1 MRWVI
6 LPLHSMKR
14 DKRFIGPPAGKEL
27 TGHEQEEIGDLQ
39 RFTKLIFPIRRS
51 ENYLC
56 NGWIQIRT
64 NEVRKLKVRTKDGI
78 VPARWHASEIETADS
93 GPVGVLWAAFTGVL
107 TSEGLWGKGEPP
119 LQEMDS

>member
-1 MRWVI
+1 MGHIAVAFNEEGQTIYW
-6 LPLHSMKR
+6 S
-14 DKRFIGPPAGKEL
+14 PAGKEL

-39 RFTKLIFPIRRS
+39 RFTKLIFPHSKERKLFMQWLDSDPDERS
-51 ENYLC
+51 QE
-56 NGWIQIRT
+56 
-64 NEVRKLKVRTKDGI
+64 LKVRTKDGI

-107 TSEGLWGKGEPP
+107 TSKASGKGEPP